1 MGPGRAD
8 AELCRRL
15 QQGGRQ
21 CRTAALRR
29 RQSRLYDRQAR
40 RPLRRPGDRADEAV
54 HPQAH
59 HGLSAMQQNRVKKIL
74 REGGLALGTHAGG
87 IADPQIVELIGLAG
101 FDAAFIDME
110 HTTYD
115 LHDVQLA
122 VMAAERVGITPI
134 VRTPGFDP
142 AFILRLLDMG
152 VQGVQV
158 PHVSSAKTARAA
170 VNAVRYPPLGER
182 GMAAGS
188 RAADYGRIPLVEHM
202 AQSNREILLACMIE
216 DMEAVER
223 IDEIAAVEGVDL
235 LAVGPSDL
243 SRSLGVSGQ
252 PDHPRLVAAIDRVC
266 AAAGKSAGARLAL
279 PLNHAAF
286 PRNAAELKAL
296 GTGYTNCAPAPEARL
311 LASMRD
317 QAVEA
322 RRLLG

>member
-1 MGPGRAD
+1 MKENRVK
-8 AELCRRL
+8 RIL
-15 QQGGRQ
+15 QQGG
-21 CRTAALRR
+21 
-29 RQSRLYDRQAR
+29 
-40 RPLRRPGDRADEAV
+40 
-54 HPQAH
+54 
-59 HGLSAMQQNRVKKIL
+59 
-74 REGGLALGTHAGG
+74 LAIGTHVGG
-87 IADPQIVELIGLAG
+87 IADPQIVEIIGLAG

-152 VQGVQV
+152 VQGIQV
-158 PHVSSAKTARAA
+158 PHVSSTETARAA
-170 VNAVRYPPLGER
+170 VKAVRYPPLGDR

-188 RAADYGRIPLVEHM
+188 RASEFGRIPLVEHM
-202 AQSNREILLACMIE
+202 EQSNREIILACMIE

-223 IDEIAAVEGVDL
+223 IEEISTVEGIDL

-252 PDHPRLVAAIDRVC
+252 PDHPRLVAAIDRVRG
-266 AAAGKSAGARLAL
+266 AVRKGAGARLAL

-286 PRNAAELKAL
+286 PRNAAQLRELGA
-296 GTGYTNCAPAPEARL
+296 GYTNCAPTPEARL
-311 LASMRD
+311 LHSL
-317 QAVEA
+317 QAQLAEA
-322 RRLLG
+322 RKLLS

>member
-1 MGPGRAD
+1 MI
-8 AELCRRL
+8 E
-15 QQGGRQ
+15 
-21 CRTAALRR
+21 
-29 RQSRLYDRQAR
+29 
-40 RPLRRPGDRADEAV
+40 
-54 HPQAH
+54 
-59 HGLSAMQQNRVKKIL
+59 NRVKRIL
-74 REGGLALGTHAGG
+74 GQGGLALGTHVGG

-110 HTTYD
+110 HTSFD

-158 PHVSSAKTARAA
+158 PHVSSAETARAA
-170 VNAVRYPPLGER
+170 VKAVRYPPLGDR

-188 RAADYGRIPLVEHM
+188 RAAEFGKVSLLDHM
-202 AQSNREILLACMIE
+202 AQSNREVLLACMIE
-216 DMEAVER
+216 DVEAIER

-252 PDHPRLVAAIDRVC
+252 PDHPRLIAAIDRVRE
-266 AAAGKSAGARLAL
+266 AVKKGAGARLAL

-286 PRNAAELKAL
+286 PRNAAQVKELGA
-296 GTGYTNCAPAPEARL
+296 GYSNCAPTPETRL
-311 LASMRD
+311 LRSMQEQCAAQRK
-317 QAVEA
+317 
-322 RRLLG
+322 LLA